1 MALSKKQIRH
11 LKALAHNKN
20 PVVTIGSNG
29 ASTAVIEEVKSAL
42 AHHELIKIK
51 LPAID
56 KAGRQTIAD
65 EVCKQSQ
72 ANFVTMIGRVLI
84 IYLASSDTKIQFPS

>member
-20 PVVTIGSNG
+20 PVVTIGNNG
-29 ASTAVIEEVKSAL
+29 VSAAVIEEITTAL

-51 LPAID
+51 LPGVD
-56 KAGRQTIAD
+56 KAGRQALAD
-65 EVCKQSQ
+65 QVCGQSQ
-72 ANFVTMIGRVLI
+72 ANFVAMIGRVLVI
-84 IYLASSDTKIQFPS
+84 FLASSDTKIQFPS